1 MVFAHTVRL
10 SCRASCHL
18 STSQLAWIPDSTSL
32 GTDASILYVWEVA
45 GGQTGALVLG
55 RNTWGECLG
64 EGLTCQWWRNP
75 QKGGAELPFEKERLW
90 LQGWGLAAH
99 TGF

>member
-1 MVFAHTVRL
+1 MSAEISKWSLHTVRL

-18 STSQLAWIPDSTSL
+18 STSQLAWIPDSTSP

-55 RNTWGECLG
+55 RNTWGEGLG
-64 EGLTCQWWRNP
+64 EGLTCRWW
-75 QKGGAELPFEKERLW
+75 
-90 LQGWGLAAH
+90 
-99 TGF
+99 